1 MEGRISE
8 MKKLLAVLLAVTM
21 LFSVMAVGFVA
32 FAEGEDAAV
41 TDTAATGET
50 QTTDDS
56 AEQKSDMPD
65 WLARLIERLTF
76 VITKVL
82 TKLGIKF
89 ALKTGAFA

>member
-1 MEGRISE
+1 

-50 QTTDDS
+50 QDNTDG
-56 AEQKSDMPD
+56 AEKKSDLPD
-65 WLARLIERLTF
+65 WLTELIDRLMVVL
-76 VITKVL
+76 TKVL

>member
-1 MEGRISE
+1 
-8 MKKLLAVLLAVTM
+8 MKKVLAVLLAVVM

-41 TDTAATGET
+41 TDTVATGDA
-50 QTTDDS
+50 QTTGDN

-65 WLARLIERLTF
+65 WLTNLINRLMF
-76 VITKVL
+76 VLTKVL

>member
-1 MEGRISE
+1 
-8 MKKLLAVLLAVTM
+8 MKKVLAILLAVTM

-41 TDTAATGET
+41 TDTAATGDT
-50 QTTDDS
+50 QDTGAN
-56 AEQKSDMPD
+56 AEQKNDLPD
-65 WLARLIERLTF
+65 WLNELINRLMVVL
-76 VITKVL
+76 TKVL